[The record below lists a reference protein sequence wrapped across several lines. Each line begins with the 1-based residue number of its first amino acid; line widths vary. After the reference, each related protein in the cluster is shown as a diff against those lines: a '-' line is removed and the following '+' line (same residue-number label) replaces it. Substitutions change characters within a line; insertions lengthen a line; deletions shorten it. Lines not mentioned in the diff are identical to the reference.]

1 MGSHVLA
8 VLVGRPG
15 GHVLPSLHHQLLIKI
30 KSGHRWLD
38 TLVPDPW
45 GWSHCRSSLD
55 PCAISRQD
63 TSRADAINNAV
74 TIRDILQGLP
84 PPTPGHPP
92 PSDSV
97 AAQSLVTLG
106 NQRCLCC
113 APPSSGRDHACHP
126 PNTELTVS
134 TNQENKWKNAEKE
147 S

>member
-1 MGSHVLA
+1 MES
-8 VLVGRPG
+8 
-15 GHVLPSLHHQLLIKI
+15 
-30 KSGHRWLD
+30 
-38 TLVPDPW
+38 T
-45 GWSHCRSSLD
+45 
-55 PCAISRQD
+55 PCVVNSYQNINTNVASFYCFSAISRQD

-74 TIRDILQGLP
+74 TILDILQGLP

-134 TNQENKWKNAEKE
+134 TNQENKWKKTRKKE